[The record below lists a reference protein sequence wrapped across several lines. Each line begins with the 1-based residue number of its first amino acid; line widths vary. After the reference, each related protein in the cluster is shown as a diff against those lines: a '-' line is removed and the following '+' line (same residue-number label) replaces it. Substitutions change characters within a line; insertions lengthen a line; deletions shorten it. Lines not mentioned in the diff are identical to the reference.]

1 MGDKIRFTTP
11 EFSAM
16 TPDQRQAAQA
26 IIDSPRKG
34 IRGPFPALLRRP
46 AMADA
51 TRLLGDCVRYNSSLS
66 DAIRELAIL
75 TVVRYWNVDI
85 EWASHRKIALEAG
98 LSETL
103 LFDLEAGRRP
113 ADMTHEQAVAYDVVN
128 DLMSRNELSE
138 TTYGRGLAEFGELG
152 VVDLIGATAYYNYI
166 CVFMNGM
173 ASPLPLGV
181 ARLPR

>member
-1 MGDKIRFTTP
+1 MSDKIRFPTP

-16 TPDQRQAAQA
+16 TADQQQVAQA

-51 TRLLGDCVRYNSSLS
+51 TRLLGDCVRFNSSLS

-75 TVVRYWNVDI
+75 TVVRHWHVDV
-85 EWASHRKIALEAG
+85 EWASHKKIALEAG

-103 LFDLEAGRRP
+103 LFELEAGRRP
-113 ADMTHEQAVAYDVVN
+113 ADMTVEQAVAYDVVN
-128 DLMSRNELSE
+128 DLISRNELSE
-138 TTYGRGLAEFGELG
+138 NTYERGLAQFGEVGL
-152 VVDLIGATAYYNYI
+152 VDLIGATAYYNYI
-166 CVFMNGM
+166 CVIMNGM
-173 ASPLPLGV
+173 ASPLPPGV
-181 ARLPR
+181 VRLPR